1 MKSLIL
7 LFNFIFLFHSLD
19 EKIYVRDYYPNKT
32 LKSEGWMQ
40 NNKKVDY
47 WFFYYENGVKKEE
60 GHFENNK
67 RAEWWIFYNTKKKII
82 KKCEFK
88 NDKQD
93 GFSVIYNEGEV
104 VKAEKY
110 AVGKKIKEWESITEF
125 KKDNSD
131 LF

>member
-1 MKSLIL
+1 MKTLFL
-7 LFNFIFLFHSLD
+7 FFNFIFLFHYTN

-47 WFFYYENGVKKEE
+47 WFFYYENGIKKEE

-67 RAEWWIFYNTKKKII
+67 RANWWIFYNAKRKII

-93 GFSVIYNEGEV
+93 GFSVIYNDGEV

-110 AVGKKIKEWESITEF
+110 TVGKKVKEWESIAEF
-125 KKDNSD
+125 KKDNAD